1 MNDASLIEDNAT
13 LAVETGEGTFGT
25 SVRMG
30 PYSLTADEPVSAGGL
45 GAGPN
50 PYDLLMAALAACTT
64 MTVRLYAD
72 RKGMALERV
81 EARVQQVSRRSAGA
95 AQDAFERELEL
106 VGALTDDE
114 RARLLTI
121 AERCPVSRT
130 LAGGSQIRTY
140 LAGGLES
147 EGD

>member
-1 MNDASLIEDNAT
+1 MNDASLIEDKAT
-13 LAVETGEGTFGT
+13 LAVETGAGAFGT
-25 SVRMG
+25 SIRMG

-50 PYDLLMAALAACTT
+50 PYDLLMASLAACTT
-64 MTVRLYAD
+64 MTVRLYAN

-81 EARVQQVSRRSAGA
+81 EARVQQVARRSAGA

-106 VGALTDDE
+106 VGELTDDE
-114 RARLLTI
+114 RARLLVI

-140 LAGGLES
+140 LAGGLDS